1 MLLPLLHV
9 LIVASVASPALAQ
22 EPVRP
27 PRYHLDAAQANR
39 LFSNLRGKDF
49 PDKDVYDEAVWFRR
63 KPGLDIEELHPEIPG
78 GKWRMRTNSLGL
90 RMDRDLAN
98 EPAEI
103 SLLLTGDANME
114 GVCSNSDTIAGRVE
128 RSLAALHPGAS
139 IEVVN
144 SGKGSY
150 TFYNY
155 VLVLER
161 FAARKPKMFVV
172 LVCLNDFEE
181 CLSAYYHFSGT
192 PGPAFADGDAR
203 ELVEVGRDWT
213 DELAQGLMAL
223 WRFDRQPG
231 ELDTALAVGAGLMG
245 ELAGTCAA
253 LGTEL
258 VVFWCPPYFSLDA
271 AKAQQELAKPCAEL
285 GLDAL
290 DLASADA
297 IATRFLHSVRGM
309 RLTAI
314 DLRPT
319 FAKAREPMFWTDDRH
334 LSLAAN
340 ELIAREISARYET
353 LAAREKSKAR

>member
-1 MLLPLLHV
+1 MLLPLFHA
-9 LIVASVASPALAQ
+9 LIVAAAASPALAQ
-22 EPVRP
+22 AAERP
-27 PRYHLDAAQANR
+27 TRFHVDAAEAKR
-39 LFSNLRGKDF
+39 LFANLRGNDS
-49 PDKDVYDEAVWFRR
+49 PEKDVYDEALWFRH
-63 KPGLDIEELHPEIPG
+63 KPGLDIEMQHPELPG
-78 GKWRMRTNSLGL
+78 GKWRLRTNSLGL
-90 RMDRDLAN
+90 RMDRELAA

-144 SGKGSY
+144 AGKGSY
-150 TFYNY
+150 TFQNY
-155 VLVLER
+155 VLVLDR

-192 PGPAFADGDAR
+192 SGPTFAEADAQK
-203 ELVEVGRDWT
+203 LTLVGREWI
-213 DELAQGLMAL
+213 DEFAQGLTAL
-223 WRFDRQPG
+223 WRFDRQPS
-231 ELDTALAVGAGLMG
+231 ELDTALAIGAGLMG

-258 VVFWCPPYFSLDA
+258 VVLWCPPYFSLDA
-271 AKAQQELAKPCAEL
+271 AKAQQELAKPLAEL
-285 GLDAL
+285 GLDAR

-297 IATRFLHSVRGM
+297 IATRFLNSVRGM

-319 FAKAREPMFWTDDRH
+319 FAKERAPMFWTDDRH

-340 ELIAREISARYET
+340 ELIAREIAARYE
-353 LAAREKSKAR
+353 LVAARESSKAR